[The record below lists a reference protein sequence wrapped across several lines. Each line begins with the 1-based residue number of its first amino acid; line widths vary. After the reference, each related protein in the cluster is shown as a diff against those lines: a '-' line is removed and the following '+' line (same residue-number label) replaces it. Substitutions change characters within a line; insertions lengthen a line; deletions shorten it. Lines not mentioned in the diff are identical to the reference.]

1 MVAKVPIR
9 QPEHRTVAQGME
21 RLRRS
26 RLGNACAAATGF
38 AEGRHG
44 DRGGTREG
52 GVRGR
57 REIHVKLEEVQVARC
72 HHLKIEV
79 GLAGRRRRSSVE
91 VRGQETVNARI
102 LLNANGVGRSAT
114 QHRSAVKGAR
124 VLADDN
130 VSYYYRAGRSYV
142 GIV

>member
-9 QPEHRTVAQGME
+9 QPEHQTVAQGIE
-21 RLRRS
+21 LLRRS

-38 AEGRHG
+38 AEGRHR
-44 DRGGTREG
+44 DRGGTCEG

-57 REIHVKLEEVQVARC
+57 REIHVKLEEVQVARRY
-72 HHLKIEV
+72 HLKIEV
-79 GLAGRRRRSSVE
+79 GLPGRRRRSSVE

-102 LLNANGVGRSAT
+102 LLHANGVGRSTT

-124 VLADDN
+124 VRADE
-130 VSYYYRAGRSYV
+130 SGWA
-142 GIV
+142 